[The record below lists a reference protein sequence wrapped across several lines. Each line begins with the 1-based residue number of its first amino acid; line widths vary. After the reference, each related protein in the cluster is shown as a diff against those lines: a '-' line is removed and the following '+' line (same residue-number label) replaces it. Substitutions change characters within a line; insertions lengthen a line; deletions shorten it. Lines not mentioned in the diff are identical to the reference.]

1 MTTRNEPTVSTLSQI
16 FGSKPKSHSVLAD
29 EALQA
34 FTDAQS
40 KLAVAQ
46 AAIQAQIEEDEK
58 EVAIRQGKILG
69 AQESHSRLERIKNR
83 FADLLA

>member
-1 MTTRNEPTVSTLSQI
+1 MTTRNEPVVGLSKI
-16 FGSKPKSHSVLAD
+16 FGSKAKSHSALAD

-34 FTDAQS
+34 FTDAQT
-40 KLAVAQ
+40 KLEVAQ

-83 FADLLA
+83 FADLLS